1 MKIEFT
7 VHGNVLVV
15 TSDTQDAKDKICII
29 KHATKVYDVDA
40 HDITL
45 VNYSASYHKKQ
56 VKYIQCEMEIP
67 DKIPKEDEWK
77 ITRLFFEYLVNYYY
91 KSLYIIRRI
100 EFTFTDSSGKEFCA
114 NDYRG
119 DMHY

>member
-7 VHGNVLVV
+7 VHGNVPVV

-45 VNYSASYHKKQ
+45 VNYSALVIIKNKLSTFTVKWKYLTKYLKKMNGKLQ
-56 VKYIQCEMEIP
+56 DYFSSIWLIT
-67 DKIPKEDEWK
+67 
-77 ITRLFFEYLVNYYY
+77 ITRVYTLFVE
-91 KSLYIIRRI
+91 
-100 EFTFTDSSGKEFCA
+100 
-114 NDYRG
+114 
-119 DMHY
+119 